1 VLPGFARLQN
11 ALTDVDTG
19 AVAHFDFVQFEH
31 LELIR
36 HTRALQH
43 PPTALSAASRQCLQN
58 GASQLLQEVMLLEL
72 PIADYLQAKAMLGV
86 VKAHRAAPGPDSPT
100 ATALD
105 AMRATHQAAAQQA
118 LQTIADTPIAQVAG
132 LLPGCPL

>member
-1 VLPGFARLQN
+1 MLPRFARLQN

-72 PIADYLQAKAMLGV
+72 PIADYLQARAMLGV
-86 VKAHRAAPGPDSPT
+86 LEAHETSPAPDSPS
-100 ATALD
+100 ATTRRTL
-105 AMRATHQAAAQQA
+105 RETHAIEAVQA
-118 LQTIADTPIAQVAG
+118 LQTLRDASISQAAG
-132 LLPGCPL
+132 LLQACPL